1 MSSKKP
7 ANPYSAAAGAYDQHA
22 RKNTATSPR
31 ELEGRVLLRA
41 AQFMQDL
48 QAEWD
53 AVTPEILDQTLT
65 YNRQIWM
72 MFVDNAIEDKSPD
85 RPNSLRNNIA
95 NLGAFIFKHT
105 LDVLANPQKER
116 LNILIE
122 INREIAA
129 GLMTVVPGAT
139 APLPPQADA
148 QRTTGANHS
157 V

>member
-22 RKNTATSPR
+22 RKHTPSPR

-105 LDVLANPQKER
+105 LEVLANPQKEK

-129 GLMTVVPGAT
+129 GLMTPVAGAAVP
-139 APLPPQADA
+139 PPPADA
-148 QRTTGANHS
+148 QRTTGTNHS
-157 V
+157 A

>member
-7 ANPYSAAAGAYDQHA
+7 ANPYSAAAGAYDQNA
-22 RKNTATSPR
+22 RKSVATSPR
-31 ELEGRVLLRA
+31 ELEGRVLLRS
-41 AQFMQDL
+41 AQFMIDL

-53 AVTPEILDQTLT
+53 AVTPELLDKTLT
-65 YNRQIWM
+65 HNRHIWM

-105 LDVLANPQKER
+105 IETLANPQKEK

-129 GLMTVVPGAT
+129 GLMTTAPGAA
-139 APLPPQADA
+139 APPPPADA
-148 QRTTGANHS
+148 PRTGANHS
-157 V
+157 A